1 MDSLEKACLKVTS
14 PSGKTIVI
22 SKIALF
28 DVKLSEKVNA
38 TLRRFVKGTVLW
50 ETVDFVSQMF
60 DKVKGGDS
68 GACRNEECYDHS
80 GYGGMNA
87 GIQQGVPDKCS
98 DDDIEHLG
106 YDVASV
112 ADG

>member
-1 MDSLEKACLKVTS
+1 MATKEVTLKVENRWMDSLETACLHIQS

-50 ETVDFVSQMF
+50 ETVDFVSNVDEMR
-60 DKVKGGDS
+60 DLLS
-68 GACRNEECYDHS
+68 ISSRMY
-80 GYGGMNA
+80 
-87 GIQQGVPDKCS
+87 
-98 DDDIEHLG
+98 
-106 YDVASV
+106 
-112 ADG
+112 

>member
-1 MDSLEKACLKVTS
+1 MFYVFEQHDLLIGQDSSPLVVGGCLVY
-14 PSGKTIVI
+14 G
-22 SKIALF
+22 
-28 DVKLSEKVNA
+28 
-38 TLRRFVKGTVLW
+38 

-68 GACRNEECYDHS
+68 GACRNEKCYDHS
-80 GYGGMNA
+80 GYGGVNA
-87 GIQQGVPDKCS
+87 GVQQGVPDKCS
-98 DDDIEHLG
+98 DDDVEHLG

>member
-1 MDSLEKACLKVTS
+1 MAMKRVTLKVENRWMDSLEKACLKVES

-50 ETVDFVSQMF
+50 ETVDFVSNVDEMR
-60 DKVKGGDS
+60 DLLS
-68 GACRNEECYDHS
+68 ISSRMY
-80 GYGGMNA
+80 
-87 GIQQGVPDKCS
+87 
-98 DDDIEHLG
+98 
-106 YDVASV
+106 
-112 ADG
+112 

>member
-1 MDSLEKACLKVTS
+1 MATKEVTLKVENRWMDSLEKACLKVES

-50 ETVDFVSQMF
+50 ETVEFVSNVDEMR
-60 DKVKGGDS
+60 DLLS
-68 GACRNEECYDHS
+68 ISSRMY
-80 GYGGMNA
+80 
-87 GIQQGVPDKCS
+87 
-98 DDDIEHLG
+98 
-106 YDVASV
+106 
-112 ADG
+112 

>member
-1 MDSLEKACLKVTS
+1 MATKEVTLKVENRWMDSLEKACLKVKS

-50 ETVDFVSQMF
+50 ETVDFVSNVDEMR
-60 DKVKGGDS
+60 DLLS
-68 GACRNEECYDHS
+68 ISSRMY
-80 GYGGMNA
+80 
-87 GIQQGVPDKCS
+87 
-98 DDDIEHLG
+98 
-106 YDVASV
+106 
-112 ADG
+112 